1 MAAKSYPAQG
11 LISPEDQNYL
21 IQLWNV
27 EPTIGANGPPIKG
40 PPGWN
45 VYSVGFSPDGQRI
58 VSGSFDG
65 TARLWNVSTR
75 EEAAP
80 PMSGDQNP
88 VLSVAFAHNHQWIV
102 TGGAGGTARLWDTVN
117 APPVGMPL
125 EGHQNWVHSVAF
137 SPDDKWILS
146 GSADGNLHLWP
157 APQHLADAL
166 CGKLTTNMSVK
177 QWSEWVPE
185 RIDYEKVCPDLPV
198 APD

>member
-1 MAAKSYPAQG
+1 MGPK
-11 LISPEDQNYL
+11 
-21 IQLWNV
+21 
-27 EPTIGANGPPIKG
+27 NGPQNS
-40 PPGWN
+40 PPGPEVAWADTGVVN
-45 VYSVGFSPDGQRI
+45 RI
-58 VSGSFDG
+58 GGVAAG
-65 TARLWNVSTR
+65 R
-75 EEAAP
+75 EAAHSKRCVQ
-80 PMSGDQNP
+80 SGRFPDR
-88 VLSVAFAHNHQWIV
+88 QWIV